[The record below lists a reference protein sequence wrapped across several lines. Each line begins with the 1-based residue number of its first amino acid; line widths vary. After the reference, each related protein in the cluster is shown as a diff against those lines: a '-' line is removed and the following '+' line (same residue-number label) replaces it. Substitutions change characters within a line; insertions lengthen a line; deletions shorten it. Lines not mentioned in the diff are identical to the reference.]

1 MSARA
6 IAIHGNEM
14 SGERR
19 ANLEIKSECPAL
31 PKCGRTFCVLVDLF
45 LFRFNQNT
53 ETRCFG
59 MEPKQTF
66 FFDSFE
72 TSFGSIFGC
81 FESKLVL
88 LDTLVSGDN
97 KITIFICVYCM

>member
-31 PKCGRTFCVLVDLF
+31 IQIGLLKRAIFPGSGSSSG
-45 LFRFNQNT
+45 
-53 ETRCFG
+53 FG
-59 MEPKQTF
+59 AVHF
-66 FFDSFE
+66 FHDSA
-72 TSFGSIFGC
+72 
-81 FESKLVL
+81 
-88 LDTLVSGDN
+88 
-97 KITIFICVYCM
+97 

>member
-31 PKCGRTFCVLVDLF
+31 KEAHPNMGQSDIIGGGDNYVD
-45 LFRFNQNT
+45 
-53 ETRCFG
+53 
-59 MEPKQTF
+59 
-66 FFDSFE
+66 S
-72 TSFGSIFGC
+72 C
-81 FESKLVL
+81 FELCFFMNRSI
-88 LDTLVSGDN
+88 DPSFTP
-97 KITIFICVYCM
+97 

>member
-31 PKCGRTFCVLVDLF
+31 IKVTTVKYEIAYFDEKLLQSFF
-45 LFRFNQNT
+45 LLINNV
-53 ETRCFG
+53 
-59 MEPKQTF
+59 
-66 FFDSFE
+66 
-72 TSFGSIFGC
+72 I
-81 FESKLVL
+81 LYI
-88 LDTLVSGDN
+88 N
-97 KITIFICVYCM
+97 

>member
-31 PKCGRTFCVLVDLF
+31 HPTLSTILLLPKILVTADF
-45 LFRFNQNT
+45 
-53 ETRCFG
+53 
-59 MEPKQTF
+59 
-66 FFDSFE
+66 
-72 TSFGSIFGC
+72 
-81 FESKLVL
+81 
-88 LDTLVSGDN
+88 SGLIVTVTVTYFVCHGN
-97 KITIFICVYCM
+97 S

>member
-31 PKCGRTFCVLVDLF
+31 TFNEFKTNGPLNV
-45 LFRFNQNT
+45 
-53 ETRCFG
+53 
-59 MEPKQTF
+59 TF
-66 FFDSFE
+66 F
-72 TSFGSIFGC
+72 
-81 FESKLVL
+81 K
-88 LDTLVSGDN
+88 
-97 KITIFICVYCM
+97 K

>member
-31 PKCGRTFCVLVDLF
+31 PEAYVDGVCAAELNK
-45 LFRFNQNT
+45 LNT
-53 ETRCFG
+53 
-59 MEPKQTF
+59 PH
-66 FFDSFE
+66 
-72 TSFGSIFGC
+72 
-81 FESKLVL
+81 
-88 LDTLVSGDN
+88 
-97 KITIFICVYCM
+97 

>member
-31 PKCGRTFCVLVDLF
+31 LF
-45 LFRFNQNT
+45 SALPWQ
-53 ETRCFG
+53 G
-59 MEPKQTF
+59 Q
-66 FFDSFE
+66 
-72 TSFGSIFGC
+72 
-81 FESKLVL
+81 
-88 LDTLVSGDN
+88 GDN
-97 KITIFICVYCM
+97 FLVNNYLIIEFHDIVMKFKKWSLCNFHGIAYFFNFFTS

>member
-31 PKCGRTFCVLVDLF
+31 VLWYIYLNFILCVEIIAFVKMFAEVFVFAKSLQKV
-45 LFRFNQNT
+45 
-53 ETRCFG
+53 
-59 MEPKQTF
+59 
-66 FFDSFE
+66 
-72 TSFGSIFGC
+72 
-81 FESKLVL
+81 
-88 LDTLVSGDN
+88 
-97 KITIFICVYCM
+97 

>member
-31 PKCGRTFCVLVDLF
+31 KISNTVIPTDKDPISYINIDPNTPQLDRYRNVQYNDRTQLSVD
-45 LFRFNQNT
+45 
-53 ETRCFG
+53 
-59 MEPKQTF
+59 
-66 FFDSFE
+66 
-72 TSFGSIFGC
+72 
-81 FESKLVL
+81 
-88 LDTLVSGDN
+88 
-97 KITIFICVYCM
+97 